1 MTALPRRGRALALV
15 RKTLKDK
22 PVPLADARHFP
33 DAEVVTM
40 LRMLGI
46 AMLEVGQ
53 PTNLVLAKLHDI
65 APQYTDKE
73 LRAVVLPTVL
83 IIQIDGVTGQLE
95 VEESTRNTAQLDQ
108 AGHID
113 AIADMAVVGAIA
125 PADAIAR
132 IYEIR
137 CLKPRFGTVLT
148 VVGHTILTLGFGLAL
163 APTSSALPAYLVL
176 GLIVGVLMLATNPM
190 PTLAATMPAV
200 AAFVVTVISTLIV
213 ANVPSEGLARV
224 LAPALIA
231 VLPGMTLTIGAL
243 ELTSTQLM
251 AGSTRIVYGIAQLM
265 LLALGV
271 VIGVKVAGPPE
282 PSPLGPPL
290 GSWTIALAVPVI
302 AVGFYLYKSAPRG
315 SLIWLVLA
323 IGVAMLGQRL
333 GSLFLAPAMTG
344 FVGAVAVVPFAL
356 FAARFRGA
364 PSAIV
369 LLLAAFWCL
378 VPGALSFVNVSE
390 VAATGHANL
399 TALLDTCMAIFSIA
413 LGLLVGASL
422 HRGMRYALAVSR

>member
-1 MTALPRRGRALALV
+1 M
-15 RKTLKDK
+15 
-22 PVPLADARHFP
+22 
-33 DAEVVTM
+33 
-40 LRMLGI
+40 
-46 AMLEVGQ
+46 
-53 PTNLVLAKLHDI
+53 
-65 APQYTDKE
+65 
-73 LRAVVLPTVL
+73 
-83 IIQIDGVTGQLE
+83 
-95 VEESTRNTAQLDQ
+95 
-108 AGHID
+108 
-113 AIADMAVVGAIA
+113 
-125 PADAIAR
+125 
-132 IYEIR
+132 
-137 CLKPRFGTVLT
+137 
-148 VVGHTILTLGFGLAL
+148 
-163 APTSSALPAYLVL
+163 
-176 GLIVGVLMLATNPM
+176 
-190 PTLAATMPAV
+190 
-200 AAFVVTVISTLIV
+200 VTVISTLIV

-271 VIGVKVAGPPE
+271 VIGVKVAGPPQ

-356 FAARFRGA
+356 FAARFKGA

>member
-200 AAFVVTVISTLIV
+200 AAFV
-213 ANVPSEGLARV
+213 GR
-224 LAPALIA
+224 
-231 VLPGMTLTIGAL
+231 
-243 ELTSTQLM
+243 
-251 AGSTRIVYGIAQLM
+251 
-265 LLALGV
+265 
-271 VIGVKVAGPPE
+271 
-282 PSPLGPPL
+282 
-290 GSWTIALAVPVI
+290 
-302 AVGFYLYKSAPRG
+302 
-315 SLIWLVLA
+315 
-323 IGVAMLGQRL
+323 
-333 GSLFLAPAMTG
+333 
-344 FVGAVAVVPFAL
+344 
-356 FAARFRGA
+356 
-364 PSAIV
+364 
-369 LLLAAFWCL
+369 
-378 VPGALSFVNVSE
+378 
-390 VAATGHANL
+390 
-399 TALLDTCMAIFSIA
+399 
-413 LGLLVGASL
+413 
-422 HRGMRYALAVSR
+422 

>member
-1 MTALPRRGRALALV
+1 
-15 RKTLKDK
+15 
-22 PVPLADARHFP
+22 
-33 DAEVVTM
+33 M

-224 LAPALIA
+224 LAPALI
-231 VLPGMTLTIGAL
+231 MTLTIGAL

-356 FAARFRGA
+356 FAARFKGA

-422 HRGMRYALAVSR
+422 HRGMRYALTVSR

>member
-1 MTALPRRGRALALV
+1 
-15 RKTLKDK
+15 
-22 PVPLADARHFP
+22 
-33 DAEVVTM
+33 M

-271 VIGVKVAGPPE
+271 VIGVKVAGPPQ

-344 FVGAVAVVPFAL
+344 LRGRGRRCPLRIVRRPVQGCSVGNCVATGGLLVLGARCAELCERQRGGRHRPCQPDR
-356 FAARFRGA
+356 AARHLHGD
-364 PSAIV
+364 
-369 LLLAAFWCL
+369 
-378 VPGALSFVNVSE
+378 
-390 VAATGHANL
+390 
-399 TALLDTCMAIFSIA
+399 LLDRAGA
-413 LGLLVGASL
+413 AVGASL